1 MCFTMTNEIILP
13 DNDQTNNNQLAPA
26 ELVQVGEVAN
36 RYAAASV
43 FDDYIMRKS
52 ANTIKAQLADLRT
65 FADYMMDVAPQAT
78 FDAVRFQSD
87 PSAWIG
93 VTWGLIQGFIQ
104 WMLQEGFATTTV
116 NRKLSTAKNYAKL
129 ATKAGVIDAE
139 AFALIK
145 TVNGYSVKEGR
156 RIDVQR
162 DTTRVGD
169 KKADHVSLTYEQ
181 ALMLKDCPSTPQG
194 RRDKLLL
201 SLLLDHGLR
210 VGEVAL
216 LKVSDFDLEAGLFS
230 FFRPKVDATQTNR
243 MTPDTLSALRRYIS
257 YGDCPEAGR
266 LLRGSLKNGELSH
279 VGLTERGITG
289 RVRALGEKIGVFGL
303 SAHDCR
309 HYWATRAAKMGTDA
323 FALRDAGGW
332 TSLAMPSRY
341 VESAEIANDR
351 VKI

>member
-1 MCFTMTNEIILP
+1 MAQIG
-13 DNDQTNNNQLAPA
+13 Q
-26 ELVQVGEVAN
+26 VAN

-43 FDDYIMRKS
+43 FDDYVSRKS
-52 ANTIKAQLADLRT
+52 ANTIKAQLADLNT
-65 FADYMMDVAPQAT
+65 FAEYMMAVAPKSH
-78 FDAVRFQSD
+78 FDAAHFQSD
-87 PSAWIG
+87 PSAWTG
-93 VTWGLIQGFIQ
+93 MTWGLVQGFIQ
-104 WMLQEGFATTTV
+104 WMLQEGFARTTV
-116 NRKLSTAKNYAKL
+116 NRKLSTVKNYAKL
-129 ATKAGVIDAE
+129 AAKAGVIDAE
-139 AFALIK
+139 ALALIK
-145 TVNGYSVKEGR
+145 TVNGYSVKEGK
-156 RIDVQR
+156 RIDTQR
-162 DTTRVGD
+162 EKTRVGD
-169 KKADHVSLTYEQ
+169 KKPAHVSLTYDQ
-181 ALMLKDCPSTPQG
+181 VQMLKDCPPTPQG
-194 RRDKLLL
+194 RRDKLLMC
-201 SLLLDHGLR
+201 LLLDHGLR

-216 LKVSDFDLEAGLFS
+216 LKIDDFDVETELFA
-230 FFRPKVDATQTNR
+230 FFRPKVDKVQTNR
-243 MTPDTLSALRRYIS
+243 MTTDTLIALRRYIS

-309 HYWATRAAKMGTDA
+309 HYWATRAAQMGTDA